1 MLDIK
6 FIRENTDVVREA
18 MRRRGESVPLDELL
32 ELDARRRALVT
43 EVEQLKSQR
52 NDASEQVA
60 RLKREGGNDDEAARL
75 IEQIRVVSDKIK
87 ELDDEVRQVD
97 ARLREMLLA
106 IPNIPHESVP
116 FGESEDD
123 NVEVRRWGEPRQF
136 DFEPKP
142 HWDIGVDLGI
152 LDFERAAKVA
162 GSRFTMFRG
171 LGARLERALINFMI
185 DVHVQEHGYEEVW
198 PPYLANEAAMLGAG
212 QLPKFAEDM
221 FHVEGTNYYLIPTAE
236 VPVTNLHRDEI
247 LSADDLPKYYVAYS
261 GCFRGEAG
269 AHGRDT
275 RGLIRQH
282 QFDKVELV
290 KFVKPEDSYD
300 ELEKLVANAETI
312 LQKLGL
318 PYRVMLMCT
327 ADVGFAAAKKYDP
340 EVWMP
345 SYGRYVEISSCSNF
359 EDFQARPPTFAT
371 ARRRRRSRNSSIRS
385 TARAWRS
392 AVRWRRFWKTTRTK
406 TAASRCRKCC
416 ARTWADWSASSSA
429 RNTSVLRSV
438 PKT

>member
-6 FIRENTDVVREA
+6 FIRENPDAVREA

-43 EVEQLKSQR
+43 EVERLKAQR

-60 RLKREGGNDDEAARL
+60 RLKRTGENPEEAARL
-75 IEQIRVVSDKIK
+75 IETMRAVSDKIK
-87 ELDDEVRQVD
+87 AMDEEVRDVD
-97 ARLREMLLA
+97 LRLTELMLA

-116 FGESEDD
+116 YGESEED
-123 NVEVRRWGEPRQF
+123 NVEVRRWGRPRDF
-136 DFEPKP
+136 DFEPRA
-142 HWDIGVDLGI
+142 HWDIGTRLGI

-162 GSRFTMFRG
+162 GSRFVFYRG
-171 LGARLERALINFMI
+171 AGARLERALISFMI
-185 DVHVQEHGYEEVW
+185 DVHTQEHGYTEVW
-198 PPYLANEAAMLGAG
+198 PPYLANEAAMTATG

-221 FHVEGTNYYLIPTAE
+221 FRVEGTNYYLIPTAE

-247 LSADDLPKYYVAYS
+247 LSADDLPIYYVAYS
-261 GCFRGEAG
+261 GCFRAEAG

-290 KFVKPEDSYD
+290 KFVKPESSYD
-300 ELEKLVANAETI
+300 ELEKLVADAESI
-312 LQKLGL
+312 LQKLEL
-318 PYRVMLMCT
+318 PYRVMKMCT
-327 ADVGFAAAKKYDP
+327 ADVGFTAAKKYDP

-359 EDFQARPPTFAT
+359 EAFQARRANIRYRPSPK
-371 ARRRRRSRNSSIRS
+371 ARPEFVHTLNGSGL
-385 TARAWRS
+385 
-392 AVRWRRFWKTTRTK
+392 AVGRTL
-406 TAASRCRKCC
+406 AAILENYQNEDG
-416 ARTWADWSASSSA
+416 TV
-429 RNTSVLRSV
+429 TVPEVLRPYMGGLERIEPES
-438 PKT
+438 

>member
-6 FIRENTDVVREA
+6 FIRENPDAVREA

-43 EVEQLKSQR
+43 EVERLKAQR

-60 RLKREGGNDDEAARL
+60 RLKRTGENPEEAARL
-75 IEQIRVVSDKIK
+75 IETMRAVSDKIK
-87 ELDDEVRQVD
+87 AMDEEVRDVD
-97 ARLREMLLA
+97 LRLTELMLA

-116 FGESEDD
+116 YGESEED
-123 NVEVRRWGEPRQF
+123 NVEVRRWGRPRDF
-136 DFEPKP
+136 DFEPRA
-142 HWDIGVDLGI
+142 HWDIGTRLGI

-162 GSRFTMFRG
+162 GSRFVFYRG
-171 LGARLERALINFMI
+171 AGARLERALISFMI
-185 DVHVQEHGYEEVW
+185 DVHTQEHGYTEVW
-198 PPYLANEAAMLGAG
+198 PPYLANEAAMTATG

-221 FHVEGTNYYLIPTAE
+221 FRVEGTNYYLIPTAE

-247 LSADDLPKYYVAYS
+247 LSADDLPIYYVAYS
-261 GCFRGEAG
+261 GCFRAEAG

-290 KFVKPEDSYD
+290 KFVKPESSYD
-300 ELEKLVANAETI
+300 ELEKLVADAESI
-312 LQKLGL
+312 LQKLEL
-318 PYRVMLMCT
+318 PYRVVKMCT
-327 ADVGFAAAKKYDP
+327 ADVGFTAAKKYDP

-359 EDFQARPPTFAT
+359 EAFQARRANIRYRPSPK
-371 ARRRRRSRNSSIRS
+371 ARPEFVHTLNGSGL
-385 TARAWRS
+385 
-392 AVRWRRFWKTTRTK
+392 AVGRTL
-406 TAASRCRKCC
+406 AAILENYQNEDG
-416 ARTWADWSASSSA
+416 TV
-429 RNTSVLRSV
+429 TVPEVLRPYMGGLERIEPES
-438 PKT
+438 